1 MNNDKKSPQEPTKT
15 GQSGAQSG
23 NPGMEQTQGADP
35 GAKGDRGNLSE
46 KPMKP
51 TAPDGN

>member
-1 MNNDKKSPQEPTKT
+1 MNNDKKTPQEPIKT

-23 NPGMEQTQGADP
+23 NREMEQKP

-51 TAPDGN
+51 SAPDAK